1 MISFSRISK
10 QYGRQVLFVDATFQL
25 NPGEKVGLVG
35 PNGSGKTTLFR
46 MIVGEEHQDEG
57 EVSVPKRLTIGYS
70 DDDAAKPESP
80 SKEKTTTPPSA
91 PTPGSFLWWCDGP
104 CGTAKAALSAQARE
118 SSLGQIDIPSEPT
131 KLVTVI
137 RKIAAEI
144 KSNKAPG
151 ALLMTQSAAAAL
163 VFANRCP
170 SLRAIVGTCLETVE
184 QGLNQVAA
192 NVLIIEYPHKTLQQ
206 IRNLIA
212 RFVKAKRELSEET
225 KKSLQELTTCG

>member
-1 MISFSRISK
+1 MI
-10 QYGRQVLFVDATFQL
+10 YTARQLEDMWKA
-25 NPGEKVGLVG
+25 
-35 PNGSGKTTLFR
+35 NGSNGQVVLPYRARLSPMASDWIKA
-46 MIVGEEHQDEG
+46 
-57 EVSVPKRLTIGYS
+57 KRINIGYS
-70 DDDAAKPESP
+70 DDGAVKVESKPAKEAAVP
-80 SKEKTTTPPSA
+80 A
-91 PTPGSFLWWCDGP
+91 PAAGSFLWWCEGP

-131 KLVTVI
+131 KLVSVI
-137 RKIAAEI
+137 RKIADEI
-144 KSNKAPG
+144 KSNRAPG
-151 ALLMTQSAAAAL
+151 AMLMMNSAAAAL

-212 RFVKAKRELSEET
+212 RFVKAKRDLSEEAR
-225 KKSLQELTTCG
+225 KSLQELSTCG

>member
-1 MISFSRISK
+1 MI
-10 QYGRQVLFVDATFQL
+10 YTARQLEDLWKA
-25 NPGEKVGLVG
+25 
-35 PNGSGKTTLFR
+35 NGSNGQVVLPYRARLSPMASDWIK
-46 MIVGEEHQDEG
+46 
-57 EVSVPKRLTIGYS
+57 SKRLTIGYS
-70 DDDAAKPESP
+70 DDSAAAIETP
-80 SKEKTTTPPSA
+80 SKGKETSPVPVLA
-91 PTPGSFLWWCDGP
+91 PDSFLWWCDGP

-118 SSLGQIDIPSEPT
+118 SNLAQIDIPSEPT
-131 KLVTVI
+131 KLVAVL

-144 KSNKAPG
+144 KSNNAPG
-151 ALLMTQSAAAAL
+151 ALLMMNSAASAL

>member
-1 MISFSRISK
+1 MI
-10 QYGRQVLFVDATFQL
+10 YTARQLEEMWKA
-25 NPGEKVGLVG
+25 
-35 PNGSGKTTLFR
+35 NGSNGQVVLPYRARLSPMASDWIK
-46 MIVGEEHQDEG
+46 
-57 EVSVPKRLTIGYS
+57 SKRLTIGYS
-70 DDDAAKPESP
+70 DDGTAKTESP
-80 SKEKTTTPPSA
+80 SSEKTA
-91 PTPGSFLWWCDGP
+91 PAPDAPAGSFLWWCDGP

-118 SSLGQIDIPSEPT
+118 SNLAPLDFPSEPT
-131 KLVTVI
+131 KLVSVI

-144 KSNKAPG
+144 KSTKAPG

-192 NVLIIEYPHKTLQQ
+192 NVLVIEYPHKTLQQ

-225 KKSLQELTTCG
+225 KRSLQELTTCG